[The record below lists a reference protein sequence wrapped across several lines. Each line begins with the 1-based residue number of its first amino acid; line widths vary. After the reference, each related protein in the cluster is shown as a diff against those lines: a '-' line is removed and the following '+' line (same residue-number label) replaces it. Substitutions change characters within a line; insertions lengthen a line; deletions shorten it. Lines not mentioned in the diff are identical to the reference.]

1 MVAIGVQANHIGY
14 HLAYLFISL
23 VGLAYELTD
32 ITIDI
37 RKWVIQYKKNK
48 VEINQSKV
56 ACAEGEDNMSLASVE
71 SNDKMLHKILTHQC
85 HHSHK
90 YLTKRKHS

>member
-23 VGLAYELTD
+23 IGLAYELTD
-32 ITIDI
+32 IIIDI

-48 VEINQSKV
+48 S
-56 ACAEGEDNMSLASVE
+56 
-71 SNDKMLHKILTHQC
+71 
-85 HHSHK
+85 
-90 YLTKRKHS
+90 